1 MTKLVGANNMCEQQY
16 QKEVMDQLKQ
26 QQENKFNIKPSDMI
40 KFHGWNTKGK
50 NESKSV
56 QR

>member
-1 MTKLVGANNMCEQQY
+1 MCEQQY